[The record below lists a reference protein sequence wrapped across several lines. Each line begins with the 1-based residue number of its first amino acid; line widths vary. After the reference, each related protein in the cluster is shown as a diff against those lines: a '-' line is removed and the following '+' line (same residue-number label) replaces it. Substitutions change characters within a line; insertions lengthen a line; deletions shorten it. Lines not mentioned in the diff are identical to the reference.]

1 MFYMAIEHSTEV
13 DFEPMREITVLK
25 WAVLSRLTVITLS
38 ILSSTIVPTYDLSFD
53 VRTTETTDS
62 TTTTDSI
69 LDSLARWDGVYFV
82 RLAETSLTYEFEQF
96 HAFFPLLPSL
106 MSTTTRALLPNETP
120 LARHHLILSGVLI
133 TNVSFVLATLCLY
146 RLTLLLYQRS
156 TTTTATATATA
167 TTTAAATTT
176 TAAERKAYT
185 SALLLCFSPASIFFS
200 AVYTESLFLLL
211 TLLFLY
217 CYLRYM
223 IECRTCVES
232 HNERNYTI
240 VWWFGATVFGV
251 LVGFFLSSNSQ
262 FVVVTNDSTFFGF
275 FFLTLFFKIFCC
287 CC

>member
-1 MFYMAIEHSTEV
+1 MIFSNHDSRHHNPFQLKNLNIPPFHKMPDIS
-13 DFEPMREITVLK
+13 VLK

-38 ILSSTIVPTYDLSFD
+38 ILSSTIVPTYDLSFN

-62 TTTTDSI
+62 TTTTTDSI
-69 LDSLARWDGVYFV
+69 LDSLGRWDGVYFV

-133 TNVSFVLATLCLY
+133 TNISFVLATLCLY

-156 TTTTATATATA
+156 TTTTTTT
-167 TTTAAATTT
+167 TTTAAA
-176 TAAERKAYT
+176 AAERKAYT

-217 CYLRYM
+217 CYLRYI

-232 HNERNYTI
+232 YNERNYTI

-251 LVGFFLSSNSQ
+251 LVRF
-262 FVVVTNDSTFFGF
+262 F
-275 FFLTLFFKIFCC
+275 FFLFKSLFVETTVVRFNDEIPFFF
-287 CC
+287 